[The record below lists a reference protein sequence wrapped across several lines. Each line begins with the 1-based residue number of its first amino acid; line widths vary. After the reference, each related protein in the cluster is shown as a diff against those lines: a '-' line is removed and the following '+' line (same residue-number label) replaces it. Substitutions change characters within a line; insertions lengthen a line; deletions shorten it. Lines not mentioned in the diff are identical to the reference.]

1 MTSVTAQHE
10 SLLHS
15 SESLESPRSLLLH
28 AGSFSLARRGHHRHR
43 RDRHHR
49 RRDRHH
55 HRCRDG
61 GRRSGALPRAR
72 HRRPCRADAATGR
85 GLFRTF
91 FGPFSDLFRTFF
103 GPLGPDLGDVLR
115 VELSD
120 LCVVDQALLKGG
132 GDNGGGRSR
141 KGSGRSGGGS
151 GRPRKGSEN

>member
-1 MTSVTAQHE
+1 MVTIAI
-10 SLLHS
+10 
-15 SESLESPRSLLLH
+15 
-28 AGSFSLARRGHHRHR
+28 AATVTIAVATVTTIAVATVG
-43 RDRHHR
+43 
-49 RRDRHH
+49 
-55 HRCRDG
+55 G
-61 GRRSGALPRAR
+61 GRGRYRELATAAPAERMQPRA
-72 HRRPCRADAATGR
+72 G
-85 GLFRTF
+85 GF

-151 GRPRKGSEN
+151 GRPGKGSEN